1 MAKRAPMSIRLTDEE
16 QATVDHYVRN
26 LGISPTAVLRMAL
39 RQLRL
44 RGILLPDQ
52 QEPAD
57 AEADD
62 SPDE

>member
-16 QATVDHYVRN
+16 QDTVDQYSRH

-44 RGILLPDQ
+44 RGVLLP
-52 QEPAD
+52 EPMEISDAD
-57 AEADD
+57 EPDDADG
-62 SPDE
+62 